1 MIEPGGIPQYT
12 GDFGQLEKA
21 ASGLRTQATGIRNGG
36 KDVHSRFQATAAY
49 YKAPEAEKLFSSTQP
64 VMDTADEFA
73 GSIESLADALDTFVF
88 EAKPHA
94 DRLKQLRLDAI
105 AFVDSV
111 RGDDDWTQD
120 KNKTDKHQALMDG
133 VAAAR
138 DGFQEAERNAANKI
152 NALSPG
158 ACRPAWIVDD
168 GTHGLGMYGQS
179 ADTLKGMKDLPWGSP
194 EGRTYERWSL
204 EWWGHGAKSW
214 AWDGIAKDSIWGG
227 IDGLGTLIGFHGG
240 EARDQAWDGLRRT
253 AVGGYAYGMDLFGQD
268 EHLSGWQRESKA
280 YAKEFGKQFIAYDM
294 ANEDPAR
301 AHAVVSFNLLTLATG
316 PFAAAA
322 KLGKGGTIAKAA
334 GTMAKIGDALD
345 PLSGTFKAA
354 KALSGLPKV
363 SQVLANVS
371 EHLQL
376 PKTGFPDGAL
386 DLSDRYRVDKDGNFI
401 PLDRDGTP
409 NTAPVPREP
418 AAGERAV
425 GAELNDRELVGAGA
439 RTGEGGA
446 RTAENSSAGAGGDT
460 RGGGGRDVP
469 DGGTAATHG
478 AGGAASPDRGP
489 TQSREAHSGDTHAEG
504 RAGRGS
510 DSTDGSGE
518 ADASSPHES
527 AHEHDNAHED
537 THEPDEQ
544 DGEPAVADSARASH
558 DVGQHGGGEA
568 AGEPDFTRPA
578 LPPGEAQLSLRQLR
592 ALRGGRHRFTM
603 AEEIGREM
611 FGGGPERHYPVPT
624 HDHPYY
630 PVEAPRGR
638 KVDVPVDL
646 PDGRTL
652 AVEIKHYLEFR
663 TVRLSNGTSQRV
675 KGAVPLKGMIEQINK
690 DLTLRRMDPGY
701 DPRWVFMDAPPS
713 EALRNYLIQARIIF
727 VEYGPAPK

>member
-111 RGDDDWTQD
+111 RGHDDWTQD

-168 GTHGLGMYGQS
+168 GTHGLGMYGQN

-294 ANEDPAR
+294 AEEDPAR
-301 AHAVVSFNLLTLATG
+301 AHAVLSFNILTLATG

-371 EHLQL
+371 DHLQL
-376 PKTGFPDGAL
+376 PKTRFPDGAL
-386 DLSDRYRVDKDGNFI
+386 DLSDRFRVDKDGNFI
-401 PLDRDGTP
+401 PLGRDGTP
-409 NTAPVPREP
+409 DLAPARHEPSAAERGAGQPHGDREPVGVGGRAPAATAHAGDGLPPRGGLEADGGAVHGSGGHASADHGTHGGSGSDEPTPGRSGAHPEHIPGPGEHAHDHGMNDTPPASGGADGRGSTWDSSAHKKGVWPARSDIPGP
-418 AAGERAV
+418 AAGE
-425 GAELNDRELVGAGA
+425 ELKPPNA
-439 RTGEGGA
+439 RHTISG
-446 RTAENSSAGAGGDT
+446 SAGREIKEKNSIIL
-460 RGGGGRDVP
+460 RGY
-469 DGGTAATHG
+469 
-478 AGGAASPDRGP
+478 
-489 TQSREAHSGDTHAEG
+489 SREIGKDIAGIAEG
-504 RAGRGS
+504 RAKLTADGNRYKINGRTYGV
-510 DSTDGSGE
+510 
-518 ADASSPHES
+518 
-527 AHEHDNAHED
+527 
-537 THEPDEQ
+537 EP
-544 DGEPAVADSARASH
+544 
-558 DVGQHGGGEA
+558 
-568 AGEPDFTRPA
+568 
-578 LPPGEAQLSLRQLR
+578 
-592 ALRGGRHRFTM
+592 GGRVYPESGPGIVNLDRNEYAALQQVVKAKGDIDAAPQLTRNPRFVNNPQ
-603 AEEIGREM
+603 A
-611 FGGGPERHYPVPT
+611 VQK
-624 HDHPYY
+624 
-630 PVEAPRGR
+630 AL
-638 KVDVPVDL
+638 DL
-646 PDGRTL
+646 
-652 AVEIKHYLEFR
+652 Y
-663 TVRLSNGTSQRV
+663 NGTYR
-675 KGAVPLKGMIEQINK
+675 
-690 DLTLRRMDPGY
+690 
-701 DPRWVFMDAPPS
+701 
-713 EALRNYLIQARIIF
+713 
-727 VEYGPAPK
+727 

>member
-1 MIEPGGIPQYT
+1 
-12 GDFGQLEKA
+12 
-21 ASGLRTQATGIRNGG
+21 
-36 KDVHSRFQATAAY
+36 
-49 YKAPEAEKLFSSTQP
+49 
-64 VMDTADEFA
+64 MDTAEEFA
-73 GSIESLADALDTFVF
+73 GDIEALADALDTFIV

-94 DRLKQLRLDAI
+94 DRLKQLKLDAI
-105 AFVDSV
+105 DFVATV
-111 RGDDDWTQD
+111 RGDDDWTED
-120 KNKTDKHQALMDG
+120 EKKTDAHQALMDG
-133 VAAAR
+133 VEAAR
-138 DGFQEAERNAANKI
+138 AGFQEAERNAANKI

-158 ACRPAWIVDD
+158 VCRPAWIVDD
-168 GTHGLGMYGQS
+168 GTHGLGMYGQK
-179 ADTLKGMKDLPWGSP
+179 AGALKGMKDLPWGSP

-204 EWWGHGAKSW
+204 EWWAHGAKSW
-214 AWDGIAKDSIWGG
+214 AWDGLVKDSIWGG

-240 EARDQAWDGLRRT
+240 KARDQAWDGLRRT
-253 AVGGYAYGMDLFGQD
+253 AVGGYAYGMDLFGQG
-268 EHLSGWQRESKA
+268 EHLSDWQRDSKA

-294 ANEDPAR
+294 QEEDPAR
-301 AHAVVSFNLLTLATG
+301 AHATVSFNLLTLAAG
-316 PFAAAA
+316 PLAVASR
-322 KLGKGGTIAKAA
+322 LGKGGTLAKAA
-334 GTMAKIGDALD
+334 GSMAKIGDALD
-345 PLSGTFKAA
+345 PLSGTFRAA
-354 KALSGLPKV
+354 KALSDLPKV

-371 EHLQL
+371 DHLQL
-376 PKTGFPDGAL
+376 PKSRFPDSTL
-386 DLSDRYRVDKDGNFI
+386 DLDRRYRIDRDGNFI
-401 PLDRDGTP
+401 PLNRDGTP
-409 NTAPVPREP
+409 TTAPVPREP
-418 AAGERAV
+418 AAGERTV

-446 RTAENSSAGAGGDT
+446 RTAENSSAGASGDT
-460 RGGGGRDVP
+460 RGGGERDVP

-489 TQSREAHSGDTHAEG
+489 TQSHEAHSGDTHAEG

-518 ADASSPHES
+518 ADASSRHES
-527 AHEHDNAHED
+527 AHEHDNARED

-568 AGEPDFTRPA
+568 VGEPDFTRPA

-592 ALRGGRHRFTM
+592 ALRGWRHRFTM

-663 TVRLSNGTSQRV
+663 TVRLSDGTSQRV

-690 DLTLRRMDPGY
+690 DLTLRRMNPGY